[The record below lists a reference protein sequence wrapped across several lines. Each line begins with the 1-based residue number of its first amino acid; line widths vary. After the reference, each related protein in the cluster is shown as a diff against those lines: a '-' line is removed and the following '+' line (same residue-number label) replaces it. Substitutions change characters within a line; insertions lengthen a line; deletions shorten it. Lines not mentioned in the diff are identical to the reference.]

1 MKTGSNALSR
11 KWVQVVLG
19 AIGILVVAAMILA
32 ALNSCSG
39 SQAAAAPPPSGQ
51 TLVNPKSAVDPT
63 TLSPQVSGDTVSI
76 SLSDVKSKYNT
87 RFAVTTPQG
96 QASYMAY
103 VWNGTVNVRADICP
117 PCGSRSFK
125 LTNGTLVCNSCGT
138 VFDATS
144 GKGKSGACVRYS
156 KESVTY
162 QVSGDS
168 IVMKMSDLVTAYQST
183 LTPD

>member
-1 MKTGSNALSR
+1 MFKKR
-11 KWVQVVLG
+11 WIQVVLG
-19 AIGILVVAAMILA
+19 AVGLMIVVALVLG
-32 ALNSCSG
+32 ALNSCSSG
-39 SQAAAAPPPSGQ
+39 QAAAAPQTGGQSIGNPPGP
-51 TLVNPKSAVDPT
+51 TDPT
-63 TLSPQVSGDTVSI
+63 TLTPEVSGDTVSI

-103 VWNGTVNVRADICP
+103 VWNGAVYVRADICP

-156 KESVTY
+156 KQPVTY
-162 QVSGDS
+162 QVSGNS
-168 IVMKMSDLVTAYQST
+168 IVMNMSDLVTAYQNT
-183 LTPD
+183 LNPK